1 MIHILIIG
9 PPASGKYTIGKE
21 VSSKIDFNYIHE
33 HNILDIITQFG
44 IEDNYK
50 RNLAYLNLRLYV
62 LKQYF
67 ENINK
72 GIVSTMVFDF
82 NNKLHFWFLKNVEKK
97 IIEKKGKLIII
108 ELEANQ
114 NIRLKRNTNDDR
126 LFYKPTKQDIEKS
139 TKTIYELDR
148 YTKLNSSKD
157 EFSFLKNTKFIK
169 VKNEGTINQ
178 CVLEIYKI
186 VQLWIQEVNVF
197 DKKV

>member
-1 MIHILIIG
+1 MRGL
-9 PPASGKYTIGKE
+9 
-21 VSSKIDFNYIHE
+21 VVF
-33 HNILDIITQFG
+33 LDG
-44 IEDNYK
+44 
-50 RNLAYLNLRLYV
+50 LNLRLYV